1 MRIIIKKIA
10 GFLAFLIF
18 GFIGLCLIVF
28 LFVSKGHSFDL
39 SDDYRQVD
47 GWTGIV
53 FRDNWA
59 DQDFKRCFW
68 GIRVSDCYSDFQEHM
83 DFDRDSF
90 EYKILS
96 DRMDTR
102 YVTQIVLSPDGKN
115 ILFVESIYR
124 GTGVTDDEDVYYR
137 VYEIEEDYFITIYE
151 GFREFFRVDWKGYL
165 PEVN

>member
-1 MRIIIKKIA
+1 M
-10 GFLAFLIF
+10 
-18 GFIGLCLIVF
+18 
-28 LFVSKGHSFDL
+28 SKGHSFDL

-102 YVTQIVLSPDGKN
+102 YVTQFVLSPDGKN

-137 VYEIEEDYFITIYE
+137 VYEIEEDSFITINE
-151 GFREFFRVDWKGYL
+151 
-165 PEVN
+165 